1 MFDNGTIVSGISGDS
16 DDNTNWDFEDEISR
30 YDARLGKLVGR
41 GVAAEYR
48 CRTCF
53 RRASE
58 HSENNVKGCRLKP
71 IKGDDYIERPN
82 TDESLITFAP
92 GQTVAKCSVT
102 LVNDVMFEN
111 REDFRLVLGTPTSP
125 IGAHI
130 GEQACDF

>member
-1 MFDNGTIVSGISGDS
+1 MSGHGSIVSGISGDS

-58 HSENNVKGCRLKP
+58 HPENNVKGCRLKP
-71 IKGDDYIERPN
+71 IKGDDYIEDLELQLSDLK
-82 TDESLITFAP
+82 TAVKLIQESHHAQSELRMATARLAEIELSLFHI
-92 GQTVAKCSVT
+92 VT
-102 LVNDVMFEN
+102 
-111 REDFRLVLGTPTSP
+111 RASP
-125 IGAHI
+125 
-130 GEQACDF
+130 D